1 MNCRDV
7 QRVRGVVNAVE
18 IGTGKAAVIDI
29 DCCSPVAV
37 VFVRTGAPL
46 LQMNNGVV
54 VVAC

>member
-18 IGTGKAAVIDI
+18 IGAGKAAVVDI
-29 DCCSPVAV
+29 DCCIPEAA

-46 LQMNNGVV
+46 LQMNND
-54 VVAC
+54 VVAVAC